1 MSVTTLETLPGFVN
15 TAPMDSRQID
25 QTQWA
30 GELAS
35 GLRPYFANGD
45 VEKAR
50 RAGVLALLMP
60 DGAFAKAARA
70 EFARNHLLDQ
80 AHQRALEPIARSFKQ
95 PMLLIKGAH
104 LAHALYADPGFRPRT
119 DTDLWID
126 RADRQALHEV
136 LLALGWHPASSNFG
150 ELELPERSYRHERF
164 GLSVSLDVHWGISAR
179 PAIARAL
186 QFPRVWQRAEPSV
199 IRGFFQPSNSHALL
213 IASQHLF
220 GHHRHEQRA
229 IWLVDAILLWRAM
242 DAEIRTACL
251 NDAQTLGMEALVLA
265 ALERAH
271 RLLSRTWDE
280 RLAARLKVACVR
292 EPLAALIEEEKP
304 LWWIDWHSSTWRERA
319 VKLKEKVFAEPEYLR
334 ARFSA
339 PKQVLIWLQL
349 RRWWESLKR
358 GVRRRA
364 R

>member
-1 MSVTTLETLPGFVN
+1 MDPG
-15 TAPMDSRQID
+15 QID
-25 QTQWA
+25 QSQWA
-30 GELAS
+30 VELAS
-35 GLRPYFANGD
+35 GLRQHFATGS
-45 VEKAR
+45 VEDAR
-50 RAGVLALLMP
+50 RAGVLALMLS

-80 AHQRALEPIARSFKQ
+80 AHQRALAPIAQVFKR

-126 RADRQALHEV
+126 RADRHALHEV
-136 LLALGWHPASSNFG
+136 LLKLGWRPASSNFG
-150 ELELPERSYRHERF
+150 EVELPERSYRHESF

-186 QFPRVWQRAEPSV
+186 QFSRTWQTAEPSV
-199 IRGFFQPSNSHALL
+199 IRGFSQPSSTDALL
-213 IASQHLF
+213 ISAQHLF

-229 IWLVDAILLWRAM
+229 IWLMDAWLLWRQMSA
-242 DAEIRTACL
+242 DAQLACL
-251 NDAQTLGMEALVLA
+251 KHAQTFGLEALVLA

-271 RLLSRTWDE
+271 RLIAIDWNES
-280 RLAARLKVACVR
+280 LAARLKSACAR
-292 EPLAALIEEEKP
+292 EPLAALIEEQKP
-304 LWWIDWHSSTWRERA
+304 LWLIDWQSSSWRERV
-319 VKLKEKVFAEPEYLR
+319 VKLKEKIFAEPEFLR
-334 ARFSA
+334 ARFAA
-339 PKQVLIWLQL
+339 PNQAVIWLQL

-358 GVRRRA
+358 GVRRLA